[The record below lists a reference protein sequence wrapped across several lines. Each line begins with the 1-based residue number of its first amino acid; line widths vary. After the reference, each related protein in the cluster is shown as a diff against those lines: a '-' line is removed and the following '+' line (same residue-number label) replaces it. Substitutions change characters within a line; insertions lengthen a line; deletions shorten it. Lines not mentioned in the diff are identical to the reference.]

1 MNRFILLIVSA
12 VLLFSNAAAHTLKA
26 VAQQRVVVTG
36 TLLDQDG
43 KPISKA
49 HVHLTRMNESKVIAS
64 VEVAQDGSFQL
75 ATSERGLLRLQ
86 FTGINHIMREVP
98 LLAEESLQL

>member
-1 MNRFILLIVSA
+1 MSMNRFVLLIVST
-12 VLLFSNAAAHTLKA
+12 VLLFGDDAAHSLKV

-49 HVHLTRMNESKVIAS
+49 HVHLTRMNESKLLAS

-75 ATSERGLLRLQ
+75 ATNESGLLRLQ
-86 FTGINHIMREVP
+86 FTGINHNMCEVP
-98 LLAEESLQL
+98 TQP